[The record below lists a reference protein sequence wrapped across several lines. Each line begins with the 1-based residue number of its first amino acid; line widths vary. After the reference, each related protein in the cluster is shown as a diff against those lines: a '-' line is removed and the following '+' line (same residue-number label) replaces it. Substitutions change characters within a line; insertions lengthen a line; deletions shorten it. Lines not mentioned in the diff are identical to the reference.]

1 MVLTIFAKINEPGK
15 VAGPLRTDSQKF
27 WVKPDEI
34 LNKRMQKKEE
44 RGKIITMK
52 VLQAAIY
59 IVCLFVLV
67 ILLIVRVRIN
77 IFIVH
82 YIQGVP
88 SKFEQLRL
96 NITFFVIVRFS
107 KI

>member
-82 YIQGVP
+82 YIL